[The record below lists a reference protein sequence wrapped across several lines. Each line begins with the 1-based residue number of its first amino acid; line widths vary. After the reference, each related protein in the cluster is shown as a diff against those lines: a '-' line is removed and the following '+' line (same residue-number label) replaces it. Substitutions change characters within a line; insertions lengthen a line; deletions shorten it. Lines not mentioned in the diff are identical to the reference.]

1 MAAVA
6 ANNIVALN
14 KEHDVFDSKKK
25 IKIATAEAA
34 AAKVQAQSGGRI
46 VSLRCSSEV

>member
-6 ANNIVALN
+6 ANNIIALN

-25 IKIATAEAA
+25 IKTALSEAA
-34 AAKVQAQSGGRI
+34 LPKV
-46 VSLRCSSEV
+46 CHP